1 LFGKN
6 VIIQPRLQGWHQFGV
21 ALFKK
26 KLNDNPLPLTRFGSI
41 EALLFRLVSLLL
53 NSFSR
58 IVEDLTLK
66 NSPARGK

>member
-1 LFGKN
+1 MLLYSQDCKAGINLVLPF
-6 VIIQPRLQGWHQFGV
+6 L
-21 ALFKK
+21 K

-41 EALLFRLVSLLL
+41 EALLFRLVSLQL

-58 IVEDLTLK
+58 IVEDLTLN

>member
-41 EALLFRLVSLLL
+41 EALLFRLVSLQ
-53 NSFSR
+53 F
-58 IVEDLTLK
+58 K
-66 NSPARGK
+66 